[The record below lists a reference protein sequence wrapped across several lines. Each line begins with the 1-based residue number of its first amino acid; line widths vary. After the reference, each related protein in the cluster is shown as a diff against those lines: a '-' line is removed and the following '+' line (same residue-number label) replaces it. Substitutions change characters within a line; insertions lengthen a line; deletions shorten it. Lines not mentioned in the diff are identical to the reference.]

1 MEYIRVF
8 TMIVLIQRIVTRSVV
23 FNYNSNIDSIQ
34 EDIHTFME
42 DTEDMDTGVRLFLEG
57 FKQNI
62 ENGREEIKKI
72 ENNFE
77 EDTSRSL
84 RIFQRFLSNVE
95 EEEKPKNEVEIIKMW
110 KLEDIL

>member
-1 MEYIRVF
+1 MECIRIV
-8 TMIVLIQRIVTRSVV
+8 TIIVLIDRIVTRSVV

-62 ENGREEIKKI
+62 ANEELLKRKI
-72 ENNFE
+72 VAEGNIDRNMEIFKILQG
-77 EDTSRSL
+77 L
-84 RIFQRFLSNVE
+84 RVAQAAMNERWPSKIIFFS
-95 EEEKPKNEVEIIKMW
+95 
-110 KLEDIL
+110 